1 MPYERKTVD
10 IQISDDLKNVLSV
23 IESESL
29 VAALLL
35 KRRHN
40 REDLADSYVNY
51 ISISKQDRT
60 KLSYL
65 TEDRINSLDPQE
77 YWTSSRRYIAKPG
90 AFISK
95 LFNDIPAKE
104 VEKFS
109 NLFRSQAAKAPFRF
123 EVVKGN
129 RIKDFYYYENYHSSE
144 RGSLGVSCMKHEH
157 CQKYFDLY
165 TENEENVSMLTMFND
180 KNRLIGR
187 ALLWDFESNKIMDRI
202 YTYNDEE
209 LSFYFKQW
217 ATEHGYYYKSE
228 QNWFNTIFFE
238 QIGTG
243 KKEFKLEMKLPNIKQ
258 HYYPYMDT
266 FKFIDLDK
274 GILYNYLPEDTSSL
288 RTLTS
293 SDGSKHPSDYL
304 VFDMIDRVMRYR
316 NDAAWVQYAEVWTGR
331 QNVVYSDYN
340 DKWILKQDSR
350 YEEMIDDYIFN
361 EEHNDKNTEKLL
373 KLIEQ
378 RRKEHEERRSAR
390 SSSTKSKLEDITNE
404 LQAALG
410 SIDTRGWGDL
420 RHPESITPG
429 IGLFERAGGTRPTR
443 RTRAREE
450 DVTDEPDMQVE
461 ASSPE
466 PITNERTY
474 SSRWAQ
480 AVAGSRSR
488 ILGEEIGTPTPNDE
502 SFESVTAEQTID
514 IDIETNNTYMRYTG
528 GGMWTSNNWS
538 PVEYEE
544 DRDEELCTE
553 DENPF

>member
-10 IQISDDLKNVLSV
+10 IYISDDLRNVLSV

-65 TEDRINSLDPQE
+65 SQDRIDSLDPQE
-77 YWTSSRRYIAKPG
+77 YWTSTRRYMAKPG

-95 LFNDIPAKE
+95 LFNDVPAKE

-109 NLFRSQAAKAPFRF
+109 NLLRSQAKKAPFRF
-123 EVVKGN
+123 EVVRGN
-129 RIKDFYYYENYHSSE
+129 SIKDFYYYENYHSSE

-165 TENEENVSMLTMFND
+165 TENEENVSMLTMFNEN
-180 KNRLIGR
+180 NRLIGR

-228 QNWFNTIFFE
+228 QNWFNTMFFE

-243 KKEFKLEMKLPNIKQ
+243 KKEFKLEVKLPNIKQ

-316 NDAAWVQYAEVWTGR
+316 NDAAYVQYAEIWTGR
-331 QNVVYSDYN
+331 QNVVYSNYN
-340 DKWILKQDSR
+340 DKWMLKQDSR
-350 YEEMIDDYIFN
+350 YEELIDDYIFN
-361 EEHNDKNTEKLL
+361 ETHNDKNNDRVL

-378 RRKEHEERRSAR
+378 RRKEHEERKSGYEK
-390 SSSTKSKLEDITNE
+390 SNTKSKLSDITNE
-404 LQAALG
+404 LESVLG
-410 SIDTRGWGDL
+410 SIDTRGWGEL
-420 RHPESITPG
+420 RHPDTITQ
-429 IGLFERAGGTRPTR
+429 LFERASGGRPTR
-443 RTRAREE
+443 RTAVRDRE
-450 DVTDEPDMQVE
+450 DEPDMQVE
-461 ASSPE
+461 SSSTE
-466 PITNERTY
+466 PTI
-474 SSRWAQ
+474 SRWTQ
-480 AVAGSRSR
+480 AANRYTR
-488 ILGEEIGTPTPNDE
+488 EEGTPTPVEEVRDEIPFEDVRPRTTRFTYNDW
-502 SFESVTAEQTID
+502 STDS
-514 IDIETNNTYMRYTG
+514 
-528 GGMWTSNNWS
+528 WT
-538 PVEYEE
+538 PIQDE

>member
-1 MPYERKTVD
+1 MPYERETVD
-10 IQISDDLKNVLSV
+10 IYISDELKNVLSV

-29 VAALLL
+29 VATLLL
-35 KRRHN
+35 KRRNN
-40 REDLADSYVNY
+40 REDLVDSYVNY

-65 TEDRINSLDPQE
+65 TQDRIDSLDPQE
-77 YWTSSRRYIAKPG
+77 YWTSSRRYMAKPG

-95 LFNDIPAKE
+95 VFKDIPAKE

-109 NLFRSQAAKAPFRF
+109 NLFRSQAVKAPFRF

-129 RIKDFYYYENYHSSE
+129 SIKDFYYYENYHSSE

-180 KNRLIGR
+180 RNRLIGR
-187 ALLWDFESNKIMDRI
+187 ALLWDFESHKIMDRI

-228 QNWFNTIFFE
+228 QNWFNTLFFE

-243 KKEFKLEMKLPNIKQ
+243 KKEFKLEVKLPNIKQ

-316 NDAAWVQYAEVWTGR
+316 NDAAYVQYAEIWTGR
-331 QNVVYSDYN
+331 QNVVYSNYN
-340 DKWILKQDSR
+340 DKWMLKQDAR
-350 YEEMIDDYIFN
+350 YEELIDDYIFN
-361 EEHNDKNTEKLL
+361 EVHNDKNNDRVL

-378 RRKEHEERRSAR
+378 RRKEQEERKSVYEK
-390 SSSTKSKLEDITNE
+390 SNTHTSKLSDITNE
-404 LQAALG
+404 LESVLG
-410 SIDTRGWGDL
+410 SIDTRGWGEL
-420 RHPESITPG
+420 RHPDTITQ
-429 IGLFERAGGTRPTR
+429 LFERASGARPTR
-443 RTRAREE
+443 RTRARE
-450 DVTDEPDMQVE
+450 DVVRDEPDNAVE

-466 PITNERTY
+466 PITNEINYGGAWTQAANAWTQASNRYTREEVTPPTPISDEVNIGNIDTEQATNTY
-474 SSRWAQ
+474 TYNGDMW
-480 AVAGSRSR
+480 GSR
-488 ILGEEIGTPTPNDE
+488 
-502 SFESVTAEQTID
+502 
-514 IDIETNNTYMRYTG
+514 
-528 GGMWTSNNWS
+528 WS
-538 PVEYEE
+538 PVEFEE
-544 DRDEELCTE
+544 ERDEELCTE

>member
-10 IQISDDLKNVLSV
+10 IHISDDLKNVLSV

-35 KRRHN
+35 KRRNN

-65 TEDRINSLDPQE
+65 TQDRIDSLDPQE
-77 YWTSSRRYIAKPG
+77 YWTSSRRYMTKPG

-95 LFNDIPAKE
+95 VFKDIPAKE

-123 EVVKGN
+123 EVVKGDS
-129 RIKDFYYYENYHSSE
+129 IKDFYYYENYHSSE

-180 KNRLIGR
+180 RNRLIGR
-187 ALLWDFESNKIMDRI
+187 ALLWDFESHKIMDRI

-228 QNWFNTIFFE
+228 QNWFNTLFFE

-243 KKEFKLEMKLPNIKQ
+243 KKEFKLEIKLPNIKQ

-266 FKFIDLDK
+266 FKFIDLEK

-316 NDAAWVQYAEVWTGR
+316 NDAAYVQYAEIWTGR
-331 QNVVYSDYN
+331 QNVVYSNYN
-340 DKWILKQDSR
+340 DKWMLKQDSR
-350 YEEMIDDYIFN
+350 YEELIDDYIFN
-361 EEHNDKNTEKLL
+361 EEHNDKNSDRVL

-378 RRKEHEERRSAR
+378 RRKEQEERRSVYEK
-390 SSSTKSKLEDITNE
+390 SSTKSKLSDITSE
-404 LQAALG
+404 LESVLG
-410 SIDTRGWGDL
+410 SIDTRGWGEL
-420 RHPESITPG
+420 RHPDTITQ
-429 IGLFERAGGTRPTR
+429 LFERANAARPTR
-443 RTRAREE
+443 RTRAREG
-450 DVTDEPDMQVE
+450 DVVRDEPDMPLE

-466 PITNERTY
+466 PIINETTY
-474 SSRWAQ
+474 GGRWTQ
-480 AVAGSRSR
+480 AANRYTR
-488 ILGEEIGTPTPNDE
+488 EEVTPPTPVSDE
-502 SFESVTAEQTID
+502 VNFVNIDLEQST
-514 IDIETNNTYMRYTG
+514 NTYTYNSD
-528 GGMWTSNNWS
+528 MWGSNWS
-538 PVEYEE
+538 PVEFEE
-544 DRDEELCTE
+544 ERDEELCTE

>member
-10 IQISDDLKNVLSV
+10 IYISDDLRNVLSV

-65 TEDRINSLDPQE
+65 TQDRIDSLDPQE
-77 YWTSSRRYIAKPG
+77 YWTSSRRYMAKPG

-95 LFNDIPAKE
+95 VFKDIPAKE

-109 NLFRSQAAKAPFRF
+109 NLFRSQAVKAPFRF

-129 RIKDFYYYENYHSSE
+129 SIKDFYYYENYHSSE

-180 KNRLIGR
+180 RNRLIGR
-187 ALLWDFESNKIMDRI
+187 ALLWDFESHKIMDRI

-228 QNWFNTIFFE
+228 QNWFNTLFFE

-243 KKEFKLEMKLPNIKQ
+243 KKEFKLEVKLPNIKQ

-316 NDAAWVQYAEVWTGR
+316 NDAAYVQYAEIWTGR
-331 QNVVYSDYN
+331 QNVVYSNYN
-340 DKWILKQDSR
+340 DKWMLKQDSH
-350 YEEMIDDYIFN
+350 YEELIDDYIFN
-361 EEHNDKNTEKLL
+361 EQHNDKNSDRVL

-378 RRKEHEERRSAR
+378 RRKEQEERKSGYEK
-390 SSSTKSKLEDITNE
+390 SSTKSKLQDITNE
-404 LQAALG
+404 LESVLG
-410 SIDTRGWGDL
+410 SIDTRGWGEL
-420 RHPESITPG
+420 RHPDTITQ
-429 IGLFERAGGTRPTR
+429 LFERASGARPTR
-443 RTRAREE
+443 RTRARE
-450 DVTDEPDMQVE
+450 DVVRDEPDNAVE

-466 PITNERTY
+466 PITNEINYGGAWTQAANRYTREEVTPPTPISDEVNIGNIDTEQATNTY
-474 SSRWAQ
+474 TYNGDMW
-480 AVAGSRSR
+480 GSR
-488 ILGEEIGTPTPNDE
+488 
-502 SFESVTAEQTID
+502 
-514 IDIETNNTYMRYTG
+514 
-528 GGMWTSNNWS
+528 WS
-538 PVEYEE
+538 PVEFEE
-544 DRDEELCTE
+544 ERDEELCTE

>member
-10 IQISDDLKNVLSV
+10 IHISDDLKNVLSV

-35 KRRHN
+35 KRRNN

-65 TEDRINSLDPQE
+65 TQDRIDSLDPQE

-109 NLFRSQAAKAPFRF
+109 NLFRSQASKAPFRF

-129 RIKDFYYYENYHSSE
+129 RIKDFYYYENYYSSE

-331 QNVVYSDYN
+331 QNVVYSNYN

>member
-10 IQISDDLKNVLSV
+10 IHISDDLKNVLSV

-35 KRRHN
+35 KRRNN

-65 TEDRINSLDPQE
+65 TQDRIDSLDPQE

-109 NLFRSQAAKAPFRF
+109 NLFRSQASKAPFRF

-129 RIKDFYYYENYHSSE
+129 RIKDFYYYENYYSSE

-316 NDAAWVQYAEVWTGR
+316 NDAAYIQYAEIWTGR
-331 QNVVYSDYN
+331 QNAVYSNYN

-538 PVEYEE
+538 PVEDEE
-544 DRDEELCTE
+544 NRDEELCTE

>member
-1 MPYERKTVD
+1 MPLPYERKTVD
-10 IQISDDLKNVLSV
+10 IHISDDLRSVLSI

-29 VAALLL
+29 VASLLL
-35 KRRHN
+35 KRRHSK
-40 REDLADSYVNY
+40 EDLADSHVNY

-65 TEDRINSLDPQE
+65 SQDRIDSLDPQD
-77 YWTSSRRYIAKPG
+77 YWTSTRRYMAKPG

-95 LFNDIPAKE
+95 LFKDVPAKE

-109 NLFRSQAAKAPFRF
+109 NLLRSQAKKAPFRF
-123 EVVKGN
+123 EVVRGN
-129 RIKDFYYYENYHSSE
+129 SIKDFYYYENYHSSE

-165 TENEENVSMLTMFND
+165 TENEENVSMLTMFNEN
-180 KNRLIGR
+180 NRLIGR
-187 ALLWDFESNKIMDRI
+187 ALLWDFESHKIMDRI

-217 ATEHGYYYKSE
+217 ATENGYYYKSE

-243 KKEFKLEMKLPNIKQ
+243 KKEFKLEVKLPNIKQ

-316 NDAAWVQYAEVWTGR
+316 NDAAYIQYVEIWTGR
-331 QNVVYSDYN
+331 QNAVYSNYN
-340 DKWILKQDSR
+340 DKWMLKQDSR
-350 YEEMIDDYIFN
+350 YEELIDDYIFN
-361 EEHNDKNTEKLL
+361 EQHNDKNSERVI

-378 RRKEHEERRSAR
+378 RRKEQEERKSSQESRS
-390 SSSTKSKLEDITNE
+390 KSKLQDITNE
-404 LQAALG
+404 LQSVLG
-410 SIDTRGWGDL
+410 SIDTSGWGEL
-420 RHPESITPG
+420 RHPDTITQ
-429 IGLFERAGGTRPTR
+429 LFERAGGGPTR
-443 RTRAREE
+443 RNVVRDRDE
-450 DVTDEPDMQVE
+450 DRDEPDMQVE
-461 ASSPE
+461 ASSPQ
-466 PITNERTY
+466 PTRTY

-480 AVAGSRSR
+480 AVGTTTSR
-488 ILGEEIGTPTPNDE
+488 ILGEEIEIP
-502 SFESVTAEQTID
+502 Q
-514 IDIETNNTYMRYTG
+514 
-528 GGMWTSNNWS
+528 
-538 PVEYEE
+538 PVEEVPFEAVTPDQTTFTYNSDWYDYEE

>member
-10 IQISDDLKNVLSV
+10 IHISDDLKNVLSV

-35 KRRHN
+35 KRRNN

-65 TEDRINSLDPQE
+65 TQDRIDSLDPQE

-109 NLFRSQAAKAPFRF
+109 NLFRSQASKAPFRF

-129 RIKDFYYYENYHSSE
+129 RIKDFYYYENYYSSE

-187 ALLWDFESNKIMDRI
+187 ALLWDFESHKIMDRI

-316 NDAAWVQYAEVWTGR
+316 NDAAYITYLNIWTGR
-331 QNVVYSDYN
+331 QNAVYSNYN

-350 YEEMIDDYIFN
+350 YEELIDDYIFN

-378 RRKEHEERRSAR
+378 RRKEHEERRLAYDKSN
-390 SSSTKSKLEDITNE
+390 TKSKLQDITNE
-404 LQAALG
+404 LESVLG

-420 RHPESITPG
+420 RHPESITQ
-429 IGLFERAGGTRPTR
+429 LFERASGRRPTR
-443 RTRAREE
+443 RTAVRE
-450 DVTDEPDMQVE
+450 DVLDEPDMQVE

-502 SFESVTAEQTID
+502 VSFGDISAEQTVS
-514 IDIETNNTYMRYTG
+514 TNTFTYNSDV
-528 GGMWTSNNWS
+528 WTSNNWS
-538 PVEYEE
+538 DYEE

>member
-10 IQISDDLKNVLSV
+10 IYISDDLRNVLSV

-65 TEDRINSLDPQE
+65 SQDRIDSLDPQE
-77 YWTSSRRYIAKPG
+77 YWTSSRRYMAKPG

-95 LFNDIPAKE
+95 LFNDVPAKE

-109 NLFRSQAAKAPFRF
+109 NLLRSQAKKAPFRF
-123 EVVKGN
+123 EVVKGD

-165 TENEENVSMLTMFND
+165 TENEENVSMLTMFNEN
-180 KNRLIGR
+180 NRLIGR
-187 ALLWDFESNKIMDRI
+187 ALLWDFESHKIMDRI

-316 NDAAWVQYAEVWTGR
+316 NDAAYVQYAEIWTGR
-331 QNVVYSDYN
+331 QNVVYSNYN
-340 DKWILKQDSR
+340 DKWMLKQDSH
-350 YEEMIDDYIFN
+350 YEELIDDYIFN
-361 EEHNDKNTEKLL
+361 EAHNDKNSDRVL

-378 RRKEHEERRSAR
+378 RRKEQEERKSGYEK
-390 SSSTKSKLEDITNE
+390 SSTKSKLSDITNE
-404 LQAALG
+404 LESVLG
-410 SIDTRGWGDL
+410 SIDTRGWGEL
-420 RHPESITPG
+420 RHPDTITQ
-429 IGLFERAGGTRPTR
+429 LFERSSGGRPTR
-443 RTRAREE
+443 RTAVRARE
-450 DVTDEPDMQVE
+450 DVADEPDIQVE
-461 ASSPE
+461 ASSTE
-466 PITNERTY
+466 PTRTY

-480 AVAGSRSR
+480 AMGNSTGV
-488 ILGEEIGTPTPNDE
+488 ETPTPVEEVRDE
-502 SFESVTAEQTID
+502 IPFEDVRPEQT
-514 IDIETNNTYMRYTG
+514 TFTYNSD
-528 GGMWTSNNWS
+528 MWTSNNWS
-538 PVEYEE
+538 DYEE

>member
-10 IQISDDLKNVLSV
+10 IYISDDLRNVLSV

-40 REDLADSYVNY
+40 REDLAESYVNY

-65 TEDRINSLDPQE
+65 TEDRIDSLDPQE
-77 YWTSSRRYIAKPG
+77 YWTSTRRYMAKPG

-109 NLFRSQAAKAPFRF
+109 NLFRSQVVKAPFRF
-123 EVVKGN
+123 EVVKGD

-165 TENEENVSMLTMFND
+165 TENEENVSMLTMFNEN
-180 KNRLIGR
+180 NRLIGR

-228 QNWFNTIFFE
+228 QNWFNTMFFE

-243 KKEFKLEMKLPNIKQ
+243 KKEFKLEVKLPNIKQ

-316 NDAAWVQYAEVWTGR
+316 NDAAYVQYAEIWTGR
-331 QNVVYSDYN
+331 QNVVYSNYN
-340 DKWILKQDSR
+340 DKWMLKQDSH
-350 YEEMIDDYIFN
+350 YEELIDDYIFN
-361 EEHNDKNTEKLL
+361 EAHNDKNSDRVL

-378 RRKEHEERRSAR
+378 RRKEQEERKSGYEK
-390 SSSTKSKLEDITNE
+390 SSTKSKLSDITNE
-404 LQAALG
+404 LESVLG
-410 SIDTRGWGDL
+410 SIDTRGWGEL
-420 RHPESITPG
+420 RHTDTITQ
-429 IGLFERAGGTRPTR
+429 LFERSSGGRPTR
-443 RTRAREE
+443 RTAVRARE
-450 DVTDEPDMQVE
+450 DVADEPDMQVE
-461 ASSPE
+461 ASSPQ
-466 PITNERTY
+466 PTRTY

-480 AVAGSRSR
+480 AMGNST
-488 ILGEEIGTPTPNDE
+488 GEEVPTPVED
-502 SFESVTAEQTID
+502 VTARFTYNDWSTD
-514 IDIETNNTYMRYTG
+514 I
-528 GGMWTSNNWS
+528 WT
-538 PVEYEE
+538 PVQDE

>member
-10 IQISDDLKNVLSV
+10 IYISDDLKNVLSV

-29 VAALLL
+29 VASLIL
-35 KRRHN
+35 KRRNN
-40 REDLADSYVNY
+40 REDLVDSYVNY

-65 TEDRINSLDPQE
+65 TQDRIDSLDPQE
-77 YWTSSRRYIAKPG
+77 YWTSSRRYMAKPG

-95 LFNDIPAKE
+95 LFKDIPAKE

-129 RIKDFYYYENYHSSE
+129 SIKDFYYYENYHSSE

-165 TENEENVSMLTMFND
+165 TENEENISMLTMFND

-217 ATEHGYYYKSE
+217 ATEHGYFYKSE
-228 QNWFNTIFFE
+228 QNWFNTMFFE
-238 QIGTG
+238 QIGSG

-266 FKFIDLDK
+266 FKFIDLEK
-274 GILYNYLPEDTSSL
+274 GILYNYIPEDTSSL

-316 NDAAWVQYAEVWTGR
+316 NDAAYVQYAEIWTGR
-331 QNVVYSDYN
+331 QNVVYSNYN
-340 DKWILKQDSR
+340 DKWMLKQDSR
-350 YEEMIDDYIFN
+350 YEELIDDYIFN
-361 EEHNDKNTEKLL
+361 EEHNDKNSERVL

-378 RRKEHEERRSAR
+378 RKKEQEQRRS
-390 SSSTKSKLEDITNE
+390 SDTKSKLSDITNE
-404 LQAALG
+404 LESVLG
-410 SIDTRGWGDL
+410 SFDTRGWGEL
-420 RHPESITPG
+420 RHPETITQ
-429 IGLFERAGGTRPTR
+429 LFERASGARPTR

-450 DVTDEPDMQVE
+450 EVVRDDQDNEVPPPP
-461 ASSPE
+461 SPE
-466 PITNERTY
+466 PITNERTSY
-474 SSRWAQ
+474 GGRWAQ
-480 AVAGSRSR
+480 AANRYTR
-488 ILGEEIGTPTPNDE
+488 EEVTPTPVEEVRDE
-502 SFESVTAEQTID
+502 ISFEDVRPGQT
-514 IDIETNNTYMRYTG
+514 TTFTYNSD
-528 GGMWTSNNWS
+528 MWTSNDWGS
-538 PVEYEE
+538 IVEE

>member
-10 IQISDDLKNVLSV
+10 IYISDDLRNVLSV

-65 TEDRINSLDPQE
+65 SQDRIDSLDPQE
-77 YWTSSRRYIAKPG
+77 YWTSSRRYMAKPG

-95 LFNDIPAKE
+95 LFNDVPAKE

-109 NLFRSQAAKAPFRF
+109 NLLRSQAKKAPFRF
-123 EVVKGN
+123 EVVRGN
-129 RIKDFYYYENYHSSE
+129 SIKDFYYYENYHSSE

-165 TENEENVSMLTMFND
+165 TENEDNVSMLTMFNEN
-180 KNRLIGR
+180 NRLIGR
-187 ALLWDFESNKIMDRI
+187 ALLWDFESHKIMDRI

-316 NDAAWVQYAEVWTGR
+316 NDAAYVQYAEIWTGR
-331 QNVVYSDYN
+331 QNVVYSNYN
-340 DKWILKQDSR
+340 DKWMLKQDSH
-350 YEEMIDDYIFN
+350 YEELIDDYIFN
-361 EEHNDKNTEKLL
+361 EQHNDKNSDRVL

-378 RRKEHEERRSAR
+378 RRKEQEERKSGYEK
-390 SSSTKSKLEDITNE
+390 SSTKSKLSDITNE
-404 LQAALG
+404 LESVLG
-410 SIDTRGWGDL
+410 SIDTRGWGEL
-420 RHPESITPG
+420 RHPDTITQ
-429 IGLFERAGGTRPTR
+429 LFERSSGGRPTR
-443 RTRAREE
+443 RTAVRARE
-450 DVTDEPDMQVE
+450 DVADEPDMQVE
-461 ASSPE
+461 ASSTE
-466 PITNERTY
+466 PTRTY

-480 AVAGSRSR
+480 VMGNST
-488 ILGEEIGTPTPNDE
+488 GVETPTPVEEVRDE
-502 SFESVTAEQTID
+502 IPFEDVRPEQT
-514 IDIETNNTYMRYTG
+514 TFTYNSD
-528 GGMWTSNNWS
+528 MWTSNNWS
-538 PVEYEE
+538 DYEE

>member
-40 REDLADSYVNY
+40 REDLTESYVNY

-65 TEDRINSLDPQE
+65 SQDRIDSLDPQE
-77 YWTSSRRYIAKPG
+77 YWTSTRRYMAKPG

-95 LFNDIPAKE
+95 LFNDVPAKE

-129 RIKDFYYYENYHSSE
+129 RIKDFYYYENYFSTE

-165 TENEENVSMLTMFND
+165 TENEENVSMLTMFNER
-180 KNRLIGR
+180 NRLIGR

-217 ATEHGYYYKSE
+217 ATEHGYFYKSE

-243 KKEFKLEMKLPNIKQ
+243 KKEFKLEIKLPNIKQ

-274 GILYNYLPEDTSSL
+274 GVLYNYLPEDTSSL

-316 NDAAWVQYAEVWTGR
+316 NDAAYITYAEIWTGR
-331 QNVVYSDYN
+331 QNAVYSNYN
-340 DKWILKQDSR
+340 DKWILKEDSC
-350 YEEMIDDYIFN
+350 YESLIDDYIFN
-361 EEHNDKNTEKLL
+361 EVHNDKNNSKVLR
-373 KLIEQ
+373 LIEQ
-378 RRKEHEERRSAR
+378 RRKEQEERNSQRSD
-390 SSSTKSKLEDITNE
+390 SKTKLEDITNE
-404 LQAALG
+404 LDRVLG

-420 RHPESITPG
+420 TRASSSVSQ
-429 IGLFERAGGTRPTR
+429 LFERASGGVTR
-443 RTRAREE
+443 RTPLRTREVVE
-450 DVTDEPDMQVE
+450 EGREIGIETEPISNEITYGSRWTQAAVNTSISSEEGTTAVPTDEIYTYNTDVWG
-461 ASSPE
+461 SSWVPE
-466 PITNERTY
+466 
-474 SSRWAQ
+474 Q
-480 AVAGSRSR
+480 
-488 ILGEEIGTPTPNDE
+488 
-502 SFESVTAEQTID
+502 
-514 IDIETNNTYMRYTG
+514 ET
-528 GGMWTSNNWS
+528 
-538 PVEYEE
+538 
-544 DRDEELCTE
+544 DEELCTE
-553 DENPF
+553 DETPFL

>member
-10 IQISDDLKNVLSV
+10 IHISDDLKNVLSV

-40 REDLADSYVNY
+40 REDLAESYVNY

-65 TEDRINSLDPQE
+65 TQDRIDSLDPQE

-228 QNWFNTIFFE
+228 QNWFNTMFFE

-274 GILYNYLPEDTSSL
+274 GVLYNYLPEDTSSL

-316 NDAAWVQYAEVWTGR
+316 NDAAYIQYAEIWTGR
-331 QNVVYSDYN
+331 QNAVYSNYN

-378 RRKEHEERRSAR
+378 RRKEQEERRSASK
-390 SSSTKSKLEDITNE
+390 SSNKSKLEDITNE
-404 LQAALG
+404 LQSVLG

-420 RHPESITPG
+420 RHPESITQ
-429 IGLFERAGGTRPTR
+429 LFERASGGRPTR
-443 RTRAREE
+443 RPVRARE
-450 DVTDEPDMQVE
+450 DVGTDEPDMPLE

-466 PITNERTY
+466 PIANERTY
-474 SSRWAQ
+474 NSRCAQ

-502 SFESVTAEQTID
+502 VSFVDTNAEQTVS
-514 IDIETNNTYMRYTG
+514 TNTFTYNSDV
-528 GGMWTSNNWS
+528 WTSNNWAD
-538 PVEYEE
+538 YEE

>member
-10 IQISDDLKNVLSV
+10 IHISDDLKNVLSV

-35 KRRHN
+35 KRRNN

-65 TEDRINSLDPQE
+65 TQDRIDSLDPQE

-109 NLFRSQAAKAPFRF
+109 NLFRSQASKAPFRF

-129 RIKDFYYYENYHSSE
+129 RIKDFYYYENYYSSE

-202 YTYNDEE
+202 YTYNDVE
-209 LSFYFKQW
+209 LSVYFKQW

-331 QNVVYSDYN
+331 QNVVYSNYN

-538 PVEYEE
+538 PVEDEE
-544 DRDEELCTE
+544 NRDEELCTE

>member
-10 IQISDDLKNVLSV
+10 IYISDDLRNVLSV

-65 TEDRINSLDPQE
+65 SQDRIDSLDPQE
-77 YWTSSRRYIAKPG
+77 YWTSSRRYMAKPG

-95 LFNDIPAKE
+95 LFNDVPAKE

-109 NLFRSQAAKAPFRF
+109 NLLRSQAKKAPFRF
-123 EVVKGN
+123 EVVKGD

-165 TENEENVSMLTMFND
+165 TENEENVSMLTMFNEN
-180 KNRLIGR
+180 NRLIGR
-187 ALLWDFESNKIMDRI
+187 ALLWDFESHKIMDRI

-316 NDAAWVQYAEVWTGR
+316 NDAAYVQYAEIWTGR
-331 QNVVYSDYN
+331 QNVVYSNYN
-340 DKWILKQDSR
+340 DKWMLKQDSH
-350 YEEMIDDYIFN
+350 YEELIDDYIFN
-361 EEHNDKNTEKLL
+361 EAHNDKNSDRVL

-378 RRKEHEERRSAR
+378 RRKEQEERKSGYEK
-390 SSSTKSKLEDITNE
+390 SSTKSKLSDITNE
-404 LQAALG
+404 LESVLG
-410 SIDTRGWGDL
+410 SIDTRGWGEL
-420 RHPESITPG
+420 RHPDTITQ
-429 IGLFERAGGTRPTR
+429 LFERSSGGRPTR
-443 RTRAREE
+443 RTAVRARE
-450 DVTDEPDMQVE
+450 DVADEPDMQVE
-461 ASSPE
+461 ASSTE
-466 PITNERTY
+466 PTRTY

-480 AVAGSRSR
+480 AMGNSTGV
-488 ILGEEIGTPTPNDE
+488 ETPTPVEEVRDE
-502 SFESVTAEQTID
+502 IPFEDVRPEQT
-514 IDIETNNTYMRYTG
+514 TFTYNSD
-528 GGMWTSNNWS
+528 MWTSNNWS
-538 PVEYEE
+538 DYEE